1 MITDLPEHDKS
12 LNQPSRR
19 RELHATRAPEKV
31 TGLLPETNDRKLTTG
46 NNNVHKPANS

>member
-1 MITDLPEHDKS
+1 MITDSYLNIKVAETS
-12 LNQPSRR
+12 LEP
-19 RELHATRAPEKV
+19 HAARVLRKV